1 MDTSADPATQTKDD
15 ATALA
20 TRRLTLRAY
29 ADHIAQVV
37 EGMDLP
43 ETFLEAERAARAVT
57 VADRMVQKLPLT
69 DDDSTT
75 DTGVV
80 KPPRQRLRVFADQL
94 LKVIGYIPDPD
105 NFLEGE
111 RAGRCVLATDR
122 MLCQLYEAP
131 QTHAGAKA
139 KGHGAR
145 DADDMD
151 EQESADGSDKD
162 WHLTFLAK
170 VDRMTR
176 LHAENCGIWPDGTP
190 CAKGEPVPDYPWSAP
205 DGVSLT
211 RCRSDEATQKDK
223 DRWPAIL
230 IISRVNAV
238 TRAMAR
244 RDGHWPD
251 HSPFH
256 ESDPDYYDIT
266 ARYEQDVLKRP
277 PPDIP
282 HPPDQHDPIGFPA
295 WLVRNPR
302 FPKRMKTQKNDPC

>member
-1 MDTSADPATQTKDD
+1 MDTSADPATQIEDD

-37 EGMDLP
+37 EGIALP

-57 VADRMVQKLPLT
+57 VADRMVQQLPLT

-105 NFLEGE
+105 SFLEGE

-131 QTHAGAKA
+131 QIHTGAKA
-139 KGHGAR
+139 KSSGF
-145 DADDMD
+145 ADDED
-151 EQESADGSDKD
+151 EQENADGSDNK
-162 WHLTFLAK
+162 WGPAFLAK
-170 VDRMTR
+170 VERMTAYY
-176 LHAENCGIWPDGTP
+176 AERCGIWPDGTP
-190 CAKGEPVPDYPWSAP
+190 CAKGEPVPAYPWDAP
-205 DGVSLT
+205 DRITLI

-223 DRWPAIL
+223 DRWQAIL

-238 TRAMAR
+238 IRAMAR

-256 ESDPDYYDIT
+256 ESDPDFYDIS

-282 HPPDQHDPIGFPA
+282 HPPDKHDPIGFPW
-295 WLVRNPR
+295 WLVRNPSFR
-302 FPKRMKTQKNDPC
+302 TQKNDPC

>member
-1 MDTSADPATQTKDD
+1 MDTSADPAIQTKDD

-43 ETFLEAERAARAVT
+43 GSFLEAERAARAVT
-57 VADRMVQKLPLT
+57 VADRMVQQLPLT

-80 KPPRQRLRVFADQL
+80 KPPRQRLRVFGDRL
-94 LKVIGYIPDPD
+94 LKVIGHIPDPD
-105 NFLEGE
+105 SFLEGE

-131 QTHAGAKA
+131 QTHTGAKA
-139 KGHGAR
+139 KSSGF
-145 DADDMD
+145 ADDED
-151 EQESADGSDKD
+151 EQESADGSDNE
-162 WHLTFLAK
+162 WGAAFLAK
-170 VDRMTR
+170 VERMTAYY
-176 LHAENCGIWPDGTP
+176 AERCGIWPDGTP
-190 CAKGEPVPDYPWSAP
+190 CAKGEPVPAYPWDAP
-205 DGVSLT
+205 DRITLI

-223 DRWPAIL
+223 DRWQAIL

-251 HSPFH
+251 HSPFQ

-282 HPPDQHDPIGFPA
+282 HPPDKHDPIGFPW